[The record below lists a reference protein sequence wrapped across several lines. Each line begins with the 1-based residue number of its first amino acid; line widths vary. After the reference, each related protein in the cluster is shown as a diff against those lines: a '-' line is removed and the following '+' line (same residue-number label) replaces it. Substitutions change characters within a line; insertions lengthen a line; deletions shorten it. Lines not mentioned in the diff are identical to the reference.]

1 MAMAEQRRIVAGTD
15 GSETADRAVREAAG
29 LARATGARLVLVSAF
44 SELHPYR
51 ERLQSGARE
60 GEIDLEKVSDEVL
73 QRAASAIGDVAPEV
87 ETVSRQEDPD
97 EVLANVAQEQGVQ
110 LIVVGDR
117 GLTAVKRF
125 LLGSVSNKLAHHA
138 PTDILIVRG
147 SADG

>member
-1 MAMAEQRRIVAGTD
+1 MPFQSSIPT
-15 GSETADRAVREAAG
+15 GSG
-29 LARATGARLVLVSAF
+29 
-44 SELHPYR
+44 YK
-51 ERLQSGARE
+51 SGARE

-97 EVLANVAQEQGVQ
+97 EVLANVAQEQGAQ